1 MWCELKI
8 KYTGKKIEQDN
19 THADTQKNILD
30 FEPTESSAFVSNIHE
45 CYKGKRDQNT
55 RSFYKSYGIHLQR
68 KK

>member
-1 MWCELKI
+1 MWCELEI
-8 KYTGKKIEQDN
+8 KYTGKENWAGQH
-19 THADTQKNILD
+19 TCDTQKNILD